1 VTPALQEA
9 IDYKGAMVLEFICD
23 PAEVILPM
31 VPSGGGFEDMIVSH
45 PQKKGGKITEEG
57 EAA

>member
-1 VTPALQEA
+1 
-9 IDYKGAMVLEFICD
+9 MVLEFICD